1 MRVGDPL
8 EPRHGAG
15 VSRVRVGMVRLRR
28 AQERVL
34 DVLSLRVVRHV
45 ERAIVVEP
53 RARRAELP
61 PVLAPPRRVR
71 GAGSSRACRD
81 HAGERSCSM
90 QHGLACSRR
99 WARCARE
106 LATARTARQRSNQYL
121 LQLMRK
127 NALDA
132 CSFQNVTGT
141 TCRTRRR
148 VGKWTGRAERR
159 RPIKM
164 KLIKR
169 ERPCHRG
176 ERRASRG
183 ATPIAE
189 RRRLQARAS
198 AVLVRLRG
206 ERLVAEVPRPRHAPA
221 RV

>member
-1 MRVGDPL
+1 MLTPRRVVAEDRVRVGDPL

-99 WARCARE
+99 WARSARE

-132 CSFQNVTGT
+132 CSFQNDGDDVQDAPPRRNMDGSS
-141 TCRTRRR
+141 RTEESN
-148 VGKWTGRAERR
+148 KNETN
-159 RPIKM
+159 
-164 KLIKR
+164 
-169 ERPCHRG
+169 
-176 ERRASRG
+176 
-183 ATPIAE
+183 
-189 RRRLQARAS
+189 
-198 AVLVRLRG
+198 
-206 ERLVAEVPRPRHAPA
+206 
-221 RV
+221 